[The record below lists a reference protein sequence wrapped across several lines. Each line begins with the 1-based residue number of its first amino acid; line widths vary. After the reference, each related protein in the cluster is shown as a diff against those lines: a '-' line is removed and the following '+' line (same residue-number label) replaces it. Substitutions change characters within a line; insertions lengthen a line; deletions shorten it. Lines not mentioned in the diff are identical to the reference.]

1 VRSLSLVAS
10 LAALFIIANTV
21 GSSAGTIGQPVITN
35 MSHPSNATPMP
46 RQQADAVPP
55 NCVRQECGKLW
66 CWKMK
71 TSENT
76 PATNR

>member
-10 LAALFIIANTV
+10 LAALFVIANTV
-21 GSSAGTIGQPVITN
+21 SSSAGSVQTVVVN
-35 MSHPSNATPMP
+35 MSHPSNATPVQ
-46 RQQADAVPP
+46 QQADAVPP

-71 TSENT
+71 TSDNT
-76 PATNR
+76 APTTTH